1 LVVFAIFGQTV
12 PLLFWIESFFH
23 GFTVAWF
30 YSCGVSWTSQITNV
44 SNTYIFIFQIGNSAG
59 SMITP
64 IIAGKIF
71 VTLPFNVVYLLTGLA
86 AANIF
91 VTFWMFY
98 MGKRHESFLQQKS
111 ESSPK
116 ILSTGF

>member
-1 LVVFAIFGQTV
+1 
-12 PLLFWIESFFH
+12 
-23 GFTVAWF
+23 
-30 YSCGVSWTSQITNV
+30 
-44 SNTYIFIFQIGNSAG
+44 
-59 SMITP
+59 MITP

-86 AANIF
+86 VANIF

-98 MGKRHESFLQQKS
+98 MGKRHESYLQQKS

-116 ILSTGF
+116 VHLTGF